1 MDYNGILSDLLA
13 QLINNTREYF
23 EIYRR
28 EDINYRLKLKILSQK
43 SNKILSLFIP
53 IRSTKEKSM
62 NKRFIK

>member
-28 EDINYRLKLKILSQK
+28 EDINYRLKCKVKIK
-43 SNKILSLFIP
+43 KYSNNAL
-53 IRSTKEKSM
+53 
-62 NKRFIK
+62 